1 MLSISSSW
9 IAQLECCKVR
19 VSVNTYN
26 GKLGSSIDNAESVVI
41 GKKYQIHGK
50 LKPFE
55 AIEAPRQQEGWHE
68 FKNYIQLMP
77 GRRRDLIG
85 LTPLEYTELNWQ
97 SRRSLVL
104 LVLRVIVAFRESWV
118 ATAAL
123 ILQASM
129 CEGFIPTRLQLHV
142 LEWQWVF
149 CVFLDVWSIAGYYWI
164 FWYSFFLWE
173 NASATL
179 FWFVE
184 IHWDLE
190 ETGIWRIASWKGTL
204 VKWVILGSKFP
215 TSYPQE
221 MKVDDLLMI
230 SKLGQE
236 QSDPSNC
243 SVPWGFADVRAR
255 VGSCVPETK
264 VGWAAC

>member
-1 MLSISSSW
+1 MHLPYIFHYSCIYVYFCKDQYFAYGLLRHILAFSLPESCWYCCILSCTKSPN
-9 IAQLECCKVR
+9 LCCPFLLVR
-19 VSVNTYN
+19 LHNS
-26 GKLGSSIDNAESVVI
+26 NAVRSESQSTPTMASLAARLTMPSPVVI
-41 GKKYQIHGK
+41 GKNHRIHGK

-77 GRRRDLIG
+77 RRRDLIG

-97 SRRSLVL
+97 SRRNLVL

-129 CEGFIPTRLQLHV
+129 CEGFIQTRLELHV

-164 FWYSFFLWE
+164 FWYSFF
-173 NASATL
+173 
-179 FWFVE
+179 FF
-184 IHWDLE
+184 
-190 ETGIWRIASWKGTL
+190 
-204 VKWVILGSKFP
+204 GSVP
-215 TSYPQE
+215 EPHYS
-221 MKVDDLLMI
+221 DLLKYI
-230 SKLGQE
+230 EILKRQASGELRPGKARL
-236 QSDPSNC
+236 SN
-243 SVPWGFADVRAR
+243 G
-255 VGSCVPETK
+255 
-264 VGWAAC
+264 